1 MDTSQVDVDENS
13 FCKNLSVLQAKLLL
27 LRSFSVNFYTLEGY
41 CKNKPVL
48 VGFFELLMVTCIA
61 VVKIMVLTFPS
72 VI

>member
-13 FCKNLSVLQAKLLL
+13 FCKNLSLLQAKLLL
-27 LRSFSVNFYTLEGY
+27 LRSFSVNFYTLEAY

-61 VVKIMVLTFPS
+61 IVKIMELTFPS
-72 VI
+72 AI